1 MPSTSAR
8 ETHQR
13 KGPQLAHDFD
23 RVAPRYDLLQRL
35 NPGYASDLTRSAKRL
50 QAPARGCILDL
61 CCGTGLSTEALVA
74 AYPEAEITAVDQSAG
89 MLEVARRKPALSKVN
104 FIHGDAMAL
113 DACGANGPY
122 DAILMAY
129 GIRNMPDPDRCLKQ
143 LREHLSP
150 HGRIAFH
157 EYVVR
162 DAVVP
167 RAIWNAVSA
176 SIIVPLGTLA
186 TGSGELFRYLRSS
199 VNEFDRLHAF
209 EARLRRA
216 GFQAIH
222 HETMGGWQRGIVHTV
237 LATR

>member
-1 MPSTSAR
+1 MPYSSIPENHT
-8 ETHQR
+8 R

-23 RVAPRYDLLQRL
+23 RVAPRYDLLQRF
-35 NPGYASDLTRSAKRL
+35 NPGYTADLLLSAKRL

-61 CCGTGLSTEALVA
+61 CCGTGLSTEALVQC
-74 AYPEAEITAVDQSAG
+74 YPEAEITALDQSAG
-89 MLEVARRKPALSKVN
+89 MLDVARKKPALSKVG
-104 FIHGDAMAL
+104 FVHADAMDLA
-113 DACGANGPY
+113 AAGATGPY

-129 GIRNMPDPDRCLKQ
+129 GIRNMPDPDRCLAQ

-157 EYVVR
+157 EYLVR
-162 DAVVP
+162 DRIIP

-199 VNEFDRLHAF
+199 VNDFDRLEAF
-209 EARLRRA
+209 EDRLRRA
-216 GFQAIH
+216 GFQSIH
-222 HETMGGWQRGIVHTV
+222 HESMGGWQRGIVHTV

>member
-1 MPSTSAR
+1 MLSTSAR
-8 ETHQR
+8 ETHAR

-35 NPGYASDLTRSAKRL
+35 NPGYASDLMRSAKRL
-50 QAPARGCILDL
+50 QAPAHGCILDL

-74 AYPEAEITAVDQSAG
+74 CYPEAEITAVDQSAG

-129 GIRNMPDPDRCLKQ
+129 GIRNMPDADRCLTQ

-150 HGRIAFH
+150 LGRIAFH
-157 EYVVR
+157 EYLVR

-167 RAIWNAVSA
+167 RVIWNAVSA
-176 SIIVPLGTLA
+176 SIIVPLGTIA

-199 VNEFDRLHAF
+199 VNEFDRLDAF

>member
-1 MPSTSAR
+1 MPSTSSH
-8 ETHQR
+8 ETHAR

-35 NPGYASDLTRSAKRL
+35 NPGYVTDLTRSARRL

-74 AYPEAEITAVDQSAG
+74 CYPEAEITAVDQSPG
-89 MLEVARRKPALSKVN
+89 MLEVARRKPSLSRVT
-104 FIHGDAMAL
+104 FIQGDAMAL
-113 DACGANGPY
+113 AACGANGPY

-129 GIRNMPDPDRCLKQ
+129 GIRNMPDADRCLAQ
-143 LREHLSP
+143 LHEHLSP

-167 RAIWNAVSA
+167 RAVWNAVAA

-199 VNEFDRLHAF
+199 VNEFDRLDAF

-222 HETMGGWQRGIVHTV
+222 HESMGGWQRGIVHTV

>member
-1 MPSTSAR
+1 MPNTSAHA
-8 ETHQR
+8 THAR

-35 NPGYASDLTRSAKRL
+35 NPGYASDLTRSARRL

-74 AYPEAEITAVDQSAG
+74 CYPEAEITAVDQSAG

-104 FIHGDAMAL
+104 FIQGDAMAL
-113 DACGANGPY
+113 DACGARGPY

-129 GIRNMPDPDRCLKQ
+129 GIRNMPDADRCLAQ
-143 LREHLSP
+143 LRDHLSP

-162 DAVVP
+162 DAIVP

-199 VNEFDRLHAF
+199 VNDFDRLHAF

>member
-1 MPSTSAR
+1 MLRTPSL
-8 ETHQR
+8 ETRAR

-35 NPGYASDLTRSAKRL
+35 NPGYCAHLALSARRL
-50 QAPARGCILDL
+50 QAPARGCLLDL

-74 AYPEAEITAVDQSAG
+74 CYPEAEITAVDQSAG
-89 MLEVARRKPALSKVN
+89 MLEVARRKPALAHVN
-104 FIHGDAMAL
+104 FIQGDAMAL

-129 GIRNMPDPDRCLKQ
+129 GIRNMPDADACLLQ

-157 EYVVR
+157 EYLMR
-162 DAVVP
+162 DALAP
-167 RAIWNAVSA
+167 RAVWNAVSA
-176 SIIVPLGTLA
+176 SIIVPLGTIA
-186 TGSGELFRYLRSS
+186 TGSSVLFRYLRSS
-199 VNEFDRLHAF
+199 VNAFDHLDAF
-209 EARLRRA
+209 KIRLRRA

-222 HETMGGWQRGIVHTV
+222 HESMGGWQRGIVHTV